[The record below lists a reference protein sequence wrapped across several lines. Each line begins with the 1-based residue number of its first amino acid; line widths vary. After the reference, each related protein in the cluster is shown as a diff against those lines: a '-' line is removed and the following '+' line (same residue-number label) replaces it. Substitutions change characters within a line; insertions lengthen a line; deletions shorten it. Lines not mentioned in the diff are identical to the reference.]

1 MCVTMIFISV
11 VIINYSHIHVTM
23 IFISVVIIN
32 YSHIHVT
39 MIFIS
44 VVSINYP
51 NLLEIKKCKL
61 YNIYLKININIKIL

>member
-1 MCVTMIFISV
+1 MYVTIIFISV

-32 YSHIHVT
+32 Y
-39 MIFIS
+39 
-44 VVSINYP
+44 P

-61 YNIYLKININIKIL
+61 YNIYI